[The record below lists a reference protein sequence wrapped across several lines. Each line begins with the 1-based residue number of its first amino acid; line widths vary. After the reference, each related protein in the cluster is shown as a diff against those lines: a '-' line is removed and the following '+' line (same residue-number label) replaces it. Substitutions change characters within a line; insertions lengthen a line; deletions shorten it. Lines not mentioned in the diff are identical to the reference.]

1 MTSSI
6 PRPAAR
12 APVWNSAF
20 QIIEAPMSCMNK
32 LLNTHGH
39 WYHFISYSPVT
50 MHDRKITIL
59 ATAGQAIAYPI
70 SWIFTPLTIIADIFA
85 GALQATI
92 RTCQGASRG
101 EIQSILHK
109 KIIAAPAQQI
119 AYTVNNILVF
129 SSTFRVA
136 TKAAVFSAAVF
147 SVIRVSVITIGVFVY
162 ARPPDSKIIA
172 SATTRLFVFFVLF
185 LILVVVFCCF
195 FFFF

>member
-119 AYTVNNILVF
+119 AYTVNNILVLRPLF
-129 SSTFRVA
+129 FL
-136 TKAAVFSAAVF
+136 
-147 SVIRVSVITIGVFVY
+147 VITVSAVYTAIIGSAIIGFSLY
-162 ARPPDSKIIA
+162 AGI
-172 SATTRLFVFFVLF
+172 
-185 LILVVVFCCF
+185 
-195 FFFF
+195 